1 MSASRATPT
10 EASPSIQSSR
20 KLGKVRIWKQIDPP
34 EHQICHLTL
43 ASHILQMNQNS
54 LATLR
59 PSNMIG
65 NASEC
70 IEKMLIVSLIR
81 GQIDGIT
88 EGERQQFTIGGPCR

>member
-1 MSASRATPT
+1 
-10 EASPSIQSSR
+10 
-20 KLGKVRIWKQIDPP
+20 
-34 EHQICHLTL
+34 
-43 ASHILQMNQNS
+43 MNQNS